1 MKIIYPT
8 NKNLE
13 KLYKRNFVSR
23 RIQEKVRKI
32 IEDVRLEADEAII
45 RYTKKFDKVKLK
57 PNQLRLSSI
66 EISAAYQ
73 NIDPDFVNS
82 LKVIFER
89 INHFYNKQ
97 KRNGLR
103 LKEGDGVWFQER
115 LQPLERV
122 GIYIPAGSAPL
133 ISTVYMTV
141 IPARQAGVKEIVLVS
156 PPDKNG
162 NINPYILV
170 VADLLKVN
178 EIYRIGGAQAIAGL
192 AFGTKTIPKVDK
204 IFGPGN
210 IYVTEAKRQVF
221 GFVDV
226 DMLAGPTELVI
237 MANRFTNP
245 DFIISDLKAQAEHR
259 GGLCIL
265 ITNSRKKAR
274 QIKEK
279 MENYP
284 GYIIITKNLE
294 EAVDLVNQIA
304 PEHLEILVKNP
315 LRWVKKIKNASAIF
329 LGQFSPV
336 AVGDYIA
343 GPSHVLPTGGT
354 ARFFSSLSIFDFMK
368 KSHLINYT
376 KKGLEKISQPLAKVA
391 SLEGLKQHLESVN
404 IRIS

>member
-23 RIQEKVRKI
+23 RIQEKVKKI
-32 IEDVRLEADEAII
+32 IEDVRLEGDEAII

-274 QIKEK
+274 QIKQ
-279 MENYP
+279 
-284 GYIIITKNLE
+284 KNK
-294 EAVDLVNQIA
+294 A
-304 PEHLEILVKNP
+304 
-315 LRWVKKIKNASAIF
+315 F
-329 LGQFSPV
+329 LYNF
-336 AVGDYIA
+336 
-343 GPSHVLPTGGT
+343 
-354 ARFFSSLSIFDFMK
+354 
-368 KSHLINYT
+368 
-376 KKGLEKISQPLAKVA
+376 
-391 SLEGLKQHLESVN
+391 
-404 IRIS
+404 